1 VKALFLLAVLGC
13 GLVVAPANAQTTD
26 ACPEDRFTG
35 KVVARAEC
43 YYAAGDF
50 QRALSTLGT
59 DATAAGKALR
69 ERTLRHVVV
78 LRVDAAKAGDAKE
91 LQVALDGAEPLAG
104 ETSSEIVLTKGDHAA
119 TVSRT
124 GYQPWLLKLRFE
136 PRDDPRSDDLLVLEV
151 PPLLPLSALGPRL
164 NLRLEADSG
173 SDARITIDGKQA
185 SEATIAMGNHELR
198 VEQPGRAVWGASLKF
213 AADSSMPGAAPI
225 LTLSV
230 PELESEAPPKAAP
243 AADAE
248 TASSGGSWYL
258 PAAASAAIISA
269 VTSIVTL
276 ALGSSAGGDADDE
289 LERHNDLVRAGASET
304 EIALARDDTSRARG
318 RRDAFLNASVLTAG
332 AAVVFG
338 GATLYFWATEPG
350 AKQEPNEGGGPSAR
364 KHSQTPGS
372 AGARA
377 SFAF

>member
-1 VKALFLLAVLGC
+1 VKAILLALLGC
-13 GLVVAPANAQTTD
+13 GLAAAPAYAQTTD

-35 KVVARAEC
+35 KLIARAEC

-50 QRALSTLGT
+50 QRTLTVLGT

-78 LRVDAAKAGDAKE
+78 LRVDAARAGDPKE

-124 GYQPWLLKLRFE
+124 GYQPWLLKLRYE
-136 PRDDPRSDDLLVLEV
+136 PRDEPRAEDLLVLEV
-151 PPLLPLSALGPRL
+151 PALLPLSALGPRL

-173 SDARITIDGKQA
+173 TDARVTIDGKPA
-185 SEATIAMGNHELR
+185 SEATIAMGSHELR
-198 VEQPGRAVWGASLKF
+198 VEQPGRAAWGASLKL

-230 PELESEAPPKAAP
+230 PELEADAPPPAAP
-243 AADAE
+243 AAEAE
-248 TASSGGSWYL
+248 VARSGGSWYL

-276 ALGSSAGGDADDE
+276 ALGSSAGGDADDG

-350 AKQEPNEGGGPSAR
+350 AKQEPKEGGGPSAR
-364 KHSQTPGS
+364 KPSQSPGS
-372 AGARA
+372 VGARA
-377 SFAF
+377 SFVF